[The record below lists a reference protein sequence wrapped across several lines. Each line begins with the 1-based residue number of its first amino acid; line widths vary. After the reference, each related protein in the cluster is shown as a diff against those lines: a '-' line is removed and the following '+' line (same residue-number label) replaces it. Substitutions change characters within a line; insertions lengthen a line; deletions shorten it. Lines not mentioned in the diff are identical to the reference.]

1 MLWLAH
7 SILRLLW
14 LPEII
19 SSIRLKN
26 ALLDIFFSCLYGIH
40 IQRPSVFGLKT
51 GTQYSAK
58 TASEYSS
65 FESLTVCGRFLTVN
79 HRTLRTENH
88 KTITHFVNSLC
99 AGSNYDAWLFAMNYF
114 TLSIFYL
121 FILIIT
127 SLFISIYLF

>member
-1 MLWLAH
+1 MAAAVCRSMH
-7 SILRLLW
+7 LLYVKIGSF
-14 LPEII
+14 LF
-19 SSIRLKN
+19 SVCCDCLKQFLVFDWKM
-26 ALLDIFFSCLYGIH
+26 LLDIFFSCLYGIH
-40 IQRPSVFGLKT
+40 IQRPSVFGIKT

-65 FESLTVCGRFLTVN
+65 LESLTVCGRFLTVN

-121 FILIIT
+121 FIL
-127 SLFISIYLF
+127 